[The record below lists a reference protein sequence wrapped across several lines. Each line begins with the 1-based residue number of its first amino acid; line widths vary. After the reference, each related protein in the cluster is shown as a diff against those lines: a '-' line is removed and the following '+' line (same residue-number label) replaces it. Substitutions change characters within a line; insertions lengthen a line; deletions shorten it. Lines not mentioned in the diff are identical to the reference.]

1 MAQAEDIDPMILNNF
16 PHLAEK
22 TSAAGPGTLAAISRL
37 WARTEKEMF

>member
-16 PHLAEK
+16 LHLVEK
-22 TSAAGPGTLAAISRL
+22 TSAAEPGTLAAISRL